1 MLNGLLEE
9 NIEFEFN
16 YKQKEIN
23 SKIPY
28 RSFEDINIFQL
39 VYKSYEKKNEREKKL
54 EKVKNFINFFG
65 DNEKDSSKIVK
76 IFGKKFL
83 NKNKNKCKIAYKNKK
98 YELR

>member
-1 MLNGLLEE
+1 MDYQKKILNLNLFI
-9 NIEFEFN
+9 NKKKIIQKFLIEHL
-16 YKQKEIN
+16 
-23 SKIPY
+23 KIY
-28 RSFEDINIFQL
+28 IFQL
-39 VYKSYEKKNEREKKL
+39 AYKSYEKKNEREKKL